1 MYFFQFDILAVEI
14 AVETAVEA
22 RVQWGDLKDYT
33 WEENHIYIYMSKSV
47 YRYMCVQAS
56 VAT

>member
-33 WEENHIYIYMSKSV
+33 CEENHMSKSV